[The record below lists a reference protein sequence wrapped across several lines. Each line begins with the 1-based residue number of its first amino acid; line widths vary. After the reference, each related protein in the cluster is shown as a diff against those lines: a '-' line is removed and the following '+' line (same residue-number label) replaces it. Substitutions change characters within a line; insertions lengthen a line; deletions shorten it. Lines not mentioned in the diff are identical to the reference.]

1 VCGVRTKETNKAAGR
16 GLSLLLV
23 LALVSSFTVLL
34 ALAATPEGP
43 SITYV
48 SNTSKVSGAP
58 ELRDSDAKGTITTII
73 LDSEQQNQ
81 RWKAYVGNVSG
92 KLTLQDADGYAIYD
106 WSLEADFAGTI
117 FASRNGTINWDS
129 VACANT
135 TIIEAEEAIMVH
147 INTADDSI
155 TNTFNA
161 TDHQS
166 FFVNSI
172 FMANCPYTPM
182 YVNGTA
188 QTQDSTADFQ
198 QILIMDTNTSSLIY
212 ATRMENDKM
221 GYNPDMT
228 FDFQMI
234 IAESG
239 NPLVSTTPYYFYLEI
254 E

>member
-1 VCGVRTKETNKAAGR
+1 VCGVRTKENNKAASR

-23 LALVSSFTVLL
+23 LALVSSFMVFL
-34 ALAATPEGP
+34 AYAEPEGP

-58 ELRDSDAKGTITTII
+58 TLRTGDAKGTITTII
-73 LDSEQQNQ
+73 LDSESQNQ
-81 RWKAYVGNVSG
+81 RWKAYVGNVTG
-92 KLTLQDADGYAIYD
+92 KLTLQDVEGYAIYD
-106 WSLEADFAGTI
+106 WTLEAAFAGTV
-117 FASRNGTINWDS
+117 FASRNGTVDWLS
-129 VACANT
+129 LACANS
-135 TIIEAEEAIMVH
+135 TIIEAEETIMVH

-155 TNTFNA
+155 TNTFNS
-161 TDHQS
+161 TNHQW

-172 FMANCPYTPM
+172 NMSGCPYTPM
-182 YVNGTA
+182 YVNGTPQA
-188 QTQDSTADFQ
+188 QDSTADFQ

-212 ATRMENDKM
+212 ATRMENDAM
-221 GYNPDMT
+221 GYNPNFT

-239 NPLVSTTPYYFYLEI
+239 NPLVTSTPYYFYLEI